1 MIALRKD
8 KDISPQAAPGSAE
21 APRPF
26 FAFAGDQATADII
39 REVAELRGFSEDA
52 IVISELDDAIDGLAN
67 IRTPKVLLVDLGHAP
82 DIMVEAERLAQV
94 CDPEARVI
102 LLGEVNDLHVYRDLI
117 AAGVADYVIKP
128 FDAMALGS
136 AIDRARPTVSK
147 KRTERAGAETPDVLA
162 DVVAVIGA
170 RGGVGASTIAA
181 NLAWLGA
188 TSLDKSVVLID
199 MDLTFG
205 TQALLMDIDPGGG
218 LGDAMMAPGRM
229 DELFVKRAS
238 ISVTDKLRVMAAETD
253 PAKGDIAS
261 AEAFKGLLD
270 YVRPESELI
279 IVDLPRSVIVSQPE
293 ILENFKRI
301 VIVAEPSLAAMRD
314 SARLAA
320 IIKSIN
326 PVAGTS
332 VVLNRV
338 GMAPNVE
345 LSQKVFED
353 GAGLKVHAAL
363 PFDAK
368 TAFGAEAAGKCVA
381 EAAARSKL
389 GKGLTKIAALAAGD
403 DQAISTTSANSLFAK
418 LRGIRKQDA
427 EQGGR

>member
-8 KDISPQAAPGSAE
+8 KDIAPKAAPGSAE

-26 FAFAGDQATADII
+26 FAFASDQATADII

-82 DIMVEAERLAQV
+82 DIMVEAERLAHV

-102 LLGEVNDLHVYRDLI
+102 LMGEVNDLHLYRELI

-128 FDAMALGS
+128 FDAMALGI
-136 AIDRARPTVSK
+136 AIDRARPPVVQK
-147 KRTERAGAETPDVLA
+147 VERVGAQTPDTLA

-170 RGGVGASTIAA
+170 RGGVGASTVAA
-181 NLAWLGA
+181 NLASFSA
-188 TSLDKSVVLID
+188 TSLNKSVVLID

-238 ISVTDKLRVMAAETD
+238 ISVADNLRVMAAETD

-261 AEAFKGLLD
+261 AEAFKNLLEF
-270 YVRPESELI
+270 VRPESELI
-279 IVDLPRSVIVSQPE
+279 IVDLPRSVVVSQPE
-293 ILENFKRI
+293 ILESFRRV

-320 IIKSIN
+320 IIKSMN
-326 PVAGTS
+326 PVVETS

-338 GMAPNVE
+338 GMASNVE

-353 GAGLKVHAAL
+353 GAGLKVQAAL

-368 TAFGAEAAGKCVA
+368 AAFAAEAAGKCVVQT
-381 EAAARSKL
+381 AARCKL
-389 GKGLTKIAALAAGD
+389 SKGLAKIAALVAGDETAAAGSP
-403 DQAISTTSANSLFAK
+403 AKSLFAK
-418 LRGIRKQDA
+418 LRRGGKDTA
-427 EQGGR
+427 EQGAH